1 MELDNN
7 SVNVLLRAY
16 QEELARLS
24 NELVILRAEI
34 MLLKSKNEEEQ
45 N

>member
-34 MLLKSKNEEEQ
+34 MLMKSKNEEEQ

>member
-34 MLLKSKNEEEQ
+34 MLRKSKNEEEQ

>member
-34 MLLKSKNEEEQ
+34 MLMKSKNEEE
-45 N
+45 